1 MATELAPVTPEVL
14 RWARESIGVSL
25 DEAARRAGVPVQR
38 VEAWETGQAEPTVAK
53 LRSLARS
60 STSDPWPSSSCPS
73 LR

>member
-1 MATELAPVTPEVL
+1 ML

-53 LRSLARS
+53 IFRRALDQQEAVTLAS
-60 STSDPWPSSSCPS
+60 ALTQ
-73 LR
+73 LVL